1 MTFTVAHARAP
12 AAADETPPPKRIPL
26 RVKVTHAVSNHI
38 STDHL
43 THHRTIEIMDDG
55 SDTLYDVKSRFALA
69 EGIPVEQVRFLWFDQ
84 TIGKRHVLDEST
96 KALTQENSTLENLNV
111 MFWLN
116 KFPHWSLVAT
126 FVEDPPMDMLER
138 VHRTVAVVNKGMKA
152 GSSKLDRYINTKR
165 KQTGWNTLVYGAPTP
180 RDARYPETMGD
191 DK

>member
-1 MTFTVAHARAP
+1 MTSTVAHARAP

-38 STDHL
+38 STEHL

-55 SDTLYDVKSRFALA
+55 SDTLCDVKSRFALA